1 MKKKIIILSDMIL
14 KSQKQ
19 EQKMCNLLEAISIF
33 LEAYFLRKIDLYFSV
48 DPMNRLM
55 AKKV

>member
-1 MKKKIIILSDMIL
+1 MIL